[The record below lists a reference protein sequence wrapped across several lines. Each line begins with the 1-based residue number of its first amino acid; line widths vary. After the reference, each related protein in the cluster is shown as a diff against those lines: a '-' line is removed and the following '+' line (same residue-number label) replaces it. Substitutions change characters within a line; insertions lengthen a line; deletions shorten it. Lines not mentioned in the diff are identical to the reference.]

1 MAARCAN
8 AYDDNCLESRCC
20 DDPLHQCMK
29 RETREYAQCRKVKT
43 AFCERQGEWLCPEMW
58 CPGCWPQPPLSS
70 PLPSPPPSPSPPPPP
85 PSPRP
90 PPPPWHDPFFDLQ
103 DRPPSPPPR
112 TAPRPSSLLARPFAL
127 PPPPPP
133 LDERYDGEAQSV
145 DQLRADLRALRGLRP
160 LEGLA
165 IAILALLVLGAV
177 AALVLARLPRR
188 AARRGSPEESA
199 ELARA

>member
-8 AYDDNCLESRCC
+8 AYEDNCLESRCC

-70 PLPSPPPSPSPPPPP
+70 PLPSPPPTPSPPPPP

-127 PPPPPP
+127 PPPPLVMTQPNAKAG
-133 LDERYDGEAQSV
+133 DGQRFLCAFV
-145 DQLRADLRALRGLRP
+145 DNTLSMVRQK
-160 LEGLA
+160 LA
-165 IAILALLVLGAV
+165 TISIVTAV
-177 AALVLARLPRR
+177 RF
-188 AARRGSPEESA
+188 E
-199 ELARA
+199 

>member
-1 MAARCAN
+1 MPEGEHRLLREAGQVALPGDVVPGVLAAA
-8 AYDDNCLESRCC
+8 AAILAATLAAAASVA
-20 DDPLHQCMK
+20 P
-29 RETREYAQCRKVKT
+29 AAASV
-43 AFCERQGEWLCPEMW
+43 APAA
-58 CPGCWPQPPLSS
+58 
-70 PLPSPPPSPSPPPPP
+70 
-85 PSPRP
+85 
-90 PPPPWHDPFFDLQ
+90 PPPWHDPFFDLQ